1 MVHWLGIEHTKIPD
15 VGDAQDLV
23 VITFDTYGPPTQ
35 PHVLNLA
42 CFLQRACSGGGC
54 RPGLGEVIIDEDAV
68 NKWPVFVPTG
78 WPEWPVKGREQLI
91 STDCG

>member
-1 MVHWLGIEHTKIPD
+1 MVHWLGIEHTKILY

-23 VITFDTYGPPTQ
+23 ITFDTHSPPTQ

-54 RPGLGEVIIDEDAV
+54 LGEVVVGEDAV

-91 STDCG
+91 STECG